1 MTNLLKGKLLP
12 SARLWITSQPAAA
25 NQISADYIDRV
36 TEVRGLTDQQKEEY
50 FRKRLKEEDLSTS
63 IISHIKK
70 SRSLYI
76 MCHIPVFCW
85 ISATV
90 LEKEFNAQ
98 GREIK
103 PKNLTEMYTHFLVFH
118 IKQTSLRYGE
128 ESTLQSVEALAK
140 LAFDQLEKGAL
151 IFYEEDLKNSS
162 ISFNKASFFS
172 GMFTQ
177 IFKEESGLHEK
188 NMFSF
193 VHLTIQEYLAAVHG
207 VLTQINNNNNAL
219 KPQTTFQSL
228 RMHFKKITSTD
239 IHIIAVDK
247 AVQSSNGHLDL
258 FLRFLL

>member
-1 MTNLLKGKLLP
+1 
-12 SARLWITSQPAAA
+12 
-25 NQISADYIDRV
+25 
-36 TEVRGLTDQQKEEY
+36 
-50 FRKRLKEEDLSTS
+50 
-63 IISHIKK
+63 
-70 SRSLYI
+70 

-207 VLTQINNNNNAL
+207 VLTQINNNKNAL
-219 KPQTTFQSL
+219 KPQTTFQRL